1 MGILDKI
8 KDIENEI
15 SRTQKNKATEHH
27 LGLLKAKLAKY
38 RSMLLEPTS
47 KSKGGGDGF
56 EVTKSGDGRV
66 AMIGFPSVG
75 KSTLLNKL
83 TQTESAVDAYEFT
96 TLTCIPGVIKYK
108 GARIQLLDLPGII
121 EGAANGKGRG
131 RQVIAVGK
139 TADLILMMLD
149 ATKGDVQKAL
159 LEKELEEVG
168 IRLNTEAPNIY
179 FKVKSG
185 GGLSFNSTCTL
196 THLNER
202 LVRGILH
209 EYKIFNVEVLIRAD
223 CTVEEFIDVVEGNR
237 SYIRCLY
244 VYNKVD
250 QLSIEELD
258 ALARK
263 KDSIVVSCNL
273 DLNLDNLLKKIW
285 EYLSLVRCY
294 TKRRGEPPEFSD
306 ALVLRHGA
314 TVESLVGLIH
324 KDLLAQFK
332 YALVWG
338 TSTKHTPQKVG
349 LSHTLEDEDVL
360 EIVKK

>member
-263 KDSIVVSCNL
+263 K
-273 DLNLDNLLKKIW
+273 
-285 EYLSLVRCY
+285 
-294 TKRRGEPPEFSD
+294 
-306 ALVLRHGA
+306 
-314 TVESLVGLIH
+314 GLH
-324 KDLLAQFK
+324 CC
-332 YALVWG
+332 
-338 TSTKHTPQKVG
+338 
-349 LSHTLEDEDVL
+349 
-360 EIVKK
+360 